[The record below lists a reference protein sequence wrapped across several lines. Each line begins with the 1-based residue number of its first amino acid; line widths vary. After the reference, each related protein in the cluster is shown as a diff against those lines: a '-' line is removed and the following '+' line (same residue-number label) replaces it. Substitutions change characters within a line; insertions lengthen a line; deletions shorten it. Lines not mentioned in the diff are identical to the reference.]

1 MAISAAMVKEL
12 REITGAGMVD
22 CKNALAATDGNIEK
36 AQEYLREK
44 GLATAAK
51 KSGRIA
57 TEGLVMSFVS
67 DDGARGAIVE
77 VNSETDF
84 VGKNQEFRTFVET
97 VAKLAMRSPASEIEA
112 FMEEPWITGEY
123 ATIKEALTNKIAV
136 IGENLS
142 IRRKH
147 VFVKQGSGAILAYIH
162 GGGRV
167 SVLIELVCEKPG
179 EPLAEAGKNLAMQIA
194 AMNPKF
200 VQRGD
205 VPQDFIDKE
214 REILKQQALNE
225 GKPEKIV
232 EKMVEGRLT
241 KALTDF
247 CLLEQEYVKDGDLT
261 VAKYLEAV
269 GKELGAPVSVKRFV
283 RYETGEGLE
292 KKEENFA
299 EEVSKAMQS

>member
-1 MAISAAMVKEL
+1 MAVSAAMVKEL
-12 REITGAGMVD
+12 REMTGAGMVD

-36 AQEYLREK
+36 AQEFLREK
-44 GLATAAK
+44 GLASAAK

-84 VGKNQEFRTFVET
+84 VGKNQDFRTFVEH
-97 VAKLAMRSPASEIEA
+97 VAKLAMHSPVSAIEE
-112 FMEEPWITGEY
+112 FLEESWISKEY
-123 ATIKEALTNKIAV
+123 TTIKEALTNKIAV

-147 VFVKQGSGAILAYIH
+147 VFVKQGGGAIVAYIH

-167 SVLIELVCEKPG
+167 SVLIELECDKDSDALV
-179 EPLAEAGKNLAMQIA
+179 EAGKNLAMQIA

-269 GKELGAPVSVKRFV
+269 GKEIGSPVSVKHFV

-299 EEVSKAMQS
+299 EEVSKAMQG

>member
-1 MAISAAMVKEL
+1 MAVSAAMVKEL
-12 REITGAGMVD
+12 REMTGAGMVD
-22 CKNALAATDGNIEK
+22 CKNALTATDGNIEK
-36 AQEYLREK
+36 AMEFLREK
-44 GLATAAK
+44 GLAAAAK
-51 KSGRIA
+51 KSGRLA
-57 TEGLVMSFVS
+57 SEGLVMSFVS
-67 DDGARGAIVE
+67 DDGARGSIVE

-84 VGKNQEFRTFVET
+84 VAKNQDFRTFVEQ
-97 VAKLAMRSPASEIEA
+97 VANLAMGPPTSTIES
-112 FMEEPWITGEY
+112 FLEESWTFGEG
-123 ATIKEALTNKIAV
+123 TVKDALTNKVAV

-142 IRRKH
+142 IRRKE
-147 VFVKQGSGAILAYIH
+147 VFIKENSGAIVAYIH

-167 SVLIELVCEKPG
+167 SVLIELVCEKDG
-179 EPLAEAGKNLAMQIA
+179 EALDEAGRNLAMQIA

-200 VQRGD
+200 VARTD

-241 KALTDF
+241 KSLTDF
-247 CLLEQEYVKDGDLT
+247 CLLEQEYVKDGDMT
-261 VAKYLEAV
+261 VTKYLESV
-269 GKELGAPVSVKRFV
+269 GGQMGAPVSVKRFV

-299 EEVSKAMQS
+299 EEVSKAMQG

>member
-12 REITGAGMVD
+12 REKSGAGMVD
-22 CKNALAATDGNIEK
+22 CKNALTATEGDLEK
-36 AQEYLREK
+36 AMEFLREK
-44 GLATAAK
+44 GLAAAAK

-57 TEGLVMSFVS
+57 AEGLVMAFVS
-67 DDGARGAIVE
+67 DDGARGSIVE

-84 VGKNQEFRTFVET
+84 VGKNQDFRTFVEQ
-97 VAKLAMRSPASEIEA
+97 VAQLAMKSPDSDMES
-112 FMEEPWITGEY
+112 FVEEPWINGDY

-142 IRRKH
+142 IRRKQ
-147 VFVKQGSGAILAYIH
+147 VYVKQGGGAVVPYIH

-167 SVLIELVCEKPG
+167 AVLIELVCDK
-179 EPLAEAGKNLAMQIA
+179 ASDAVVEAGKNLAMQIA
-194 AMNPKF
+194 AMSPKF
-200 VQRGD
+200 VNRGD

-241 KALTDF
+241 KALMDF
-247 CLLEQEYVKDGDLT
+247 CLLEQEYVKDGELS

-269 GKELGAPVSVKRFV
+269 GKEVGAPVSVKHFV
-283 RYETGEGLE
+283 RYETGEGIE

-299 EEVSKAMQS
+299 EEVSKAMQG